1 MISDTKDAAS
11 SAINSTASSLR
22 VPMNR
27 YDRIGPS
34 DPTPHGLG
42 NVSETPPGGGKA
54 TSLGRTRNPIMA
66 RAVIRKITHVSGRQR
81 GDGRVPEGNNR
92 AMKPKARTFGTKNH
106 SASRP
111 TTSGAGNVPGWVR
124 PSM

>member
-1 MISDTKDAAS
+1 MISETKDAAS
-11 SAINSTASSLR
+11 SGTSSTASSLG

-27 YDRIGPS
+27 RDRTGPS
-34 DPTPHGLG
+34 DLTPHGLG
-42 NVSETPPGGGKA
+42 NVSETPPGAGKA

-81 GDGRVPEGNNR
+81 GDGSVPEGNNR
-92 AMKPKARTFGTKNH
+92 TMKPKARTTGTKNH

-111 TTSGAGNVPGWVR
+111 ATSGAGNV
-124 PSM
+124 